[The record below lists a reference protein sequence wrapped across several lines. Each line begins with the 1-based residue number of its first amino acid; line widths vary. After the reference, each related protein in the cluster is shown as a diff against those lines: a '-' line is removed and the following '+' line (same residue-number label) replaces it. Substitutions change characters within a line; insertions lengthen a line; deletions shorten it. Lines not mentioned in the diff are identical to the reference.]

1 MSIHE
6 PSRECKLKPQWACNY
21 ILIRMAK
28 IEISNN
34 SNAGENAELL
44 AMHLSVG
51 NVNHTVT

>member
-1 MSIHE
+1 
-6 PSRECKLKPQWACNY
+6 
-21 ILIRMAK
+21 MAK

-51 NVNHTVT
+51 NVNHTIT